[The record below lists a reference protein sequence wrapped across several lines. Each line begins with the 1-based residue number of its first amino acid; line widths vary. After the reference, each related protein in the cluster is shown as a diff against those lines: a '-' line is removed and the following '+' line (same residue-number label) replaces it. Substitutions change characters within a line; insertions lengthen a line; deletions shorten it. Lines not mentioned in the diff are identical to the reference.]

1 MVFVE
6 RPIMRKRKNGDR
18 SKKRSSNST
27 EANGY
32 LRVLERLRA
41 ISGKN
46 RFLILCQL
54 LAKERSV
61 SELEAL
67 LKLNQPRVSQSLM
80 VLRSE
85 NLVKTRRSWKQIF
98 YSINRREMHEVFERM
113 IKDFG
118 EKGSVQ

>member
-1 MVFVE
+1 MEFVE
-6 RPIMRKRKNGDR
+6 RPIMQKCKNGNR

-32 LRVLERLRA
+32 LRALERLRA

-85 NLVKTRRSWKQIF
+85 NLVKTRRSWKQIY

>member
-1 MVFVE
+1 MQ
-6 RPIMRKRKNGDR
+6 KRKNGDR

-32 LRVLERLRA
+32 LRVLKRLRA

-85 NLVKTRRSWKQIF
+85 NLVKARRSWKKIY